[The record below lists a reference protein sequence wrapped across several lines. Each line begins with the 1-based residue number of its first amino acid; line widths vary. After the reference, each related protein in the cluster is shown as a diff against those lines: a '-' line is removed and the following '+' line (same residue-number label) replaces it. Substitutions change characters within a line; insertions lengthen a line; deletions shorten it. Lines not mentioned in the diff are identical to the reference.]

1 MKEDSGLEKSSE
13 FIEISGRAHTKKRKR
28 MEIYRKSIHI
38 SSLIIPFMY
47 RFGLPLFFTG
57 SMFSEF
63 SNGYRKV
70 AIAFL
75 VLLTLLALLIDVVR
89 LHNKTA
95 KQIFHNLFG
104 LLLRKHEHSGITGAS
119 YMLVSSVF
127 CVAFFLPD
135 IAFVAISFLAIG
147 DTLAAIVGISFGKRK
162 LLGSVKSLE
171 GSLACFIGTFV
182 FAIFFLNPVVAFVGA
197 VTATVA
203 EFSAVKMDDNL
214 KIPIASGIAMSI
226 VNMFI

>member
-1 MKEDSGLEKSSE
+1 MYDDSGQNSGSE
-13 FIEISGRAHTKKRKR
+13 SLGSGKVYTQKHKRL
-28 MEIYRKSIHI
+28 EIYRKSIHI
-38 SSLIIPFMY
+38 SSLIIPLMY

-75 VLLTLLALLIDVVR
+75 VLLTLVALLIDVVR

-95 KQIFHNLFG
+95 KQIFHNIFG
-104 LLLRKHEHSGITGAS
+104 LLLRKHEQSGITGAS
-119 YMLVSSVF
+119 YMLVSAVF

-135 IAFVAISFLAIG
+135 IAFVSLSFLAIG

-162 LLGSVKSLE
+162 LLGTPKSLE
-171 GSLACFIGTFV
+171 GSLACFVGTFT
-182 FAIFFLNPVVAFVGA
+182 FAIFFVNPVVAFIGA
-197 VTATVA
+197 TTATVA
-203 EFSAVKMDDNL
+203 EFAAIGMDDNL